1 MRYGLIGGRLGHSYS
16 RDIHARLATCDYE
29 LLELPPEGLA
39 PFLAARDF
47 CAVNVTIPY
56 KRAVIPLLDE
66 VSDVARRIGAVN
78 VIVND
83 GGRLRGDNPDA
94 SGFAALLRHA
104 GAEVRGWKC
113 LVLGTGGTSRTVAD
127 VLEREGAA
135 AVVHV
140 SRVPK
145 AGAIGYAEAARRH
158 GDAQVL
164 VNTTPVG
171 MAPDVESS
179 PIDLAPFGRLE
190 AVVDVVYHPI
200 RTQLVLEAQRRGI
213 PACGGLAM
221 LVAQAVYASALFR
234 GVAPEVE
241 VPQIGTI
248 LRALLAEKRNIVL
261 VGMPSSGKTTFGRLV
276 AGQSGRRFVDT
287 DALAVERAGCS
298 IAELFATRGEGAF
311 RELERTIVAEVSRG
325 TGQVVAT
332 GGGVV
337 LDARN
342 VDALRRDGCVFF
354 LDRPPEQLLATP
366 DRPLSRTP
374 GDVRRLYG
382 ERLPLYRAAADH
394 AIDASRPPADVVRDI
409 LERSS
414 R

>member
-16 RDIHARLATCDYE
+16 RDIHARLGSYGYE
-29 LLELPPEGLA
+29 LRELAPDGLA

-56 KRAVIPLLDE
+56 KQAVIPLLDE
-66 VSDVARRIGAVN
+66 VSDVARQIGAVN
-78 VIVND
+78 VVLND
-83 GGRLRGDNPDA
+83 GGRLRGDNTDA
-94 SGFAALLRHA
+94 AGFAALLRHA
-104 GAEVRGWKC
+104 GVSVRGRKC
-113 LVLGTGGTSRTVAD
+113 LVLGTGGTSRTAEY
-127 VLEREGAA
+127 VLRQEGAA
-135 AVVHV
+135 QVVHV

-145 AGAIGYAEAARRH
+145 AGAVGYDEAARRH

-190 AVVDVVYHPI
+190 GVVDVIYHPL
-200 RTQLVLEAQRRGI
+200 RTQLVLAAQRRGI
-213 PACGGLAM
+213 RACGGLAM

-234 GVAPEVE
+234 GVEADAA
-241 VPQIGTI
+241 QIDAI
-248 LRALLAEKRNIVL
+248 HRELLAEKRNIVL
-261 VGMPSSGKTTFGRLV
+261 VGMPSSGKSTIGKFV
-276 AGQSGRRFVDT
+276 AERSGRRFVDT

-311 RELERTIVAEVSRG
+311 RELERSIVVEVSKG
-325 TGQVVAT
+325 SGQVVAT

-337 LDARN
+337 LDGRN

-354 LDRPPEQLLATP
+354 LDRPLEKLLATE

-374 GDVRRLYG
+374 EAVHRLYA

-394 AIDASRPPADVVRDI
+394 VLDASRTPDDLVRDI
-409 LERSS
+409 LERSD

>member
-16 RDIHARLATCDYE
+16 RDIHARLGSYGYE
-29 LLELPPEGLA
+29 LRELAPDELA

-56 KRAVIPLLDE
+56 KQAVIPLLDE

-78 VIVND
+78 VVVND
-83 GGRLRGDNPDA
+83 GGRLLGDNTDA
-94 SGFAALLRHA
+94 AGFAALLRHA
-104 GAEVRGWKC
+104 GVSVRGRKC
-113 LVLGTGGTSRTVAD
+113 LVLGTGGTSRTVED
-127 VLEREGAA
+127 VLRQEGAA
-135 AVVHV
+135 QVVHV

-145 AGAIGYAEAARRH
+145 AGAVGYDEAARRH

-190 AVVDVVYHPI
+190 GVVDVVYHPL

-213 PACGGLAM
+213 RACGGLAM

-234 GVAPEVE
+234 GVEAGVARIDAIYRE
-241 VPQIGTI
+241 
-248 LRALLAEKRNIVL
+248 LLAEKRNIVL
-261 VGMPSSGKTTFGRLV
+261 VGMPSSGKTTVGKLV
-276 AGQSGRRFVDT
+276 AERSGRRFVDT

-311 RELERTIVAEVSRG
+311 RELERSIVAEVSQG
-325 TGQVVAT
+325 AGQVVAT

-337 LDARN
+337 LDGRN

-354 LDRPPEQLLATP
+354 LDRPLEKLLATE

-374 GDVRRLYG
+374 EAVHRLYD

-394 AIDASRPPADVVRDI
+394 VMDASRTPDDLACDI
-409 LERSS
+409 LERSD